1 MWWKLYLKII
11 LAQHGSKKIGCI
23 HLYVVQIKLENY
35 IRARGISKL
44 WQLLE
49 NKFRFEKNVKH
60 LKGID
65 QVQKAKDM
73 MKKTSKNK
81 WKSFKKTLRKM
92 EKKTSMEHQSP
103 SLSNVAK
110 RRHKVEKKFWKE
122 NLNLDSI

>member
-1 MWWKLYLKII
+1 
-11 LAQHGSKKIGCI
+11 
-23 HLYVVQIKLENY
+23 
-35 IRARGISKL
+35 
-44 WQLLE
+44 LE